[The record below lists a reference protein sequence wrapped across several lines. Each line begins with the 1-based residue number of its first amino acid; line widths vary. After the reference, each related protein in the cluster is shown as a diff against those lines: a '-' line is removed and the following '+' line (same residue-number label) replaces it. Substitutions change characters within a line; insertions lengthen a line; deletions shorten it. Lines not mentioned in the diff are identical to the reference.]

1 MANKPVILWDQ
12 YLSQALFAIRVRLHA
27 TSRVS
32 PYTLLFGKEARLP
45 SDPNTIRPMKVDPEE
60 YNTAVTERIE
70 KMRHAR
76 QIANETLVS
85 RAIAAKKLRSLKVK
99 VSGFK
104 EGDWVLVRAEARHKF
119 EGRWYGP
126 YRVVKALTLGT
137 YQLADP
143 SGNIVTTLINGQRL
157 ISARVTDQTQKQLW
171 NDSRMQWSLRKR
183 GMELEKSSPEV
194 AALFEEQ
201 NQVEMTYDELSAVP
215 AAEWKKLEAE
225 KRKVAERYGERLLEM
240 GEELEL
246 SPEDIR
252 NLGQRIEEALIES
265 NRATTKIALA
275 QPTETTERGT
285 YPSEVPRDA
294 LPLVTEAIITPSAL
308 PELMEVEQ
316 EIESM
321 EVDPPEDQVPL
332 PYPLIP
338 KGTKRPYWQREVA
351 ASTADRDRVETR
363 YGLREKPRKTKL

>member
-1 MANKPVILWDQ
+1 MMANKPVILWDQ

-45 SDPNTIRPMKVDPEE
+45 TDPNTLRPMKVDPEE

-70 KMRHAR
+70 RMRHAR
-76 QIANETLVS
+76 LIANETLVS

-99 VSGFK
+99 VSGFE

-143 SGNIVTTLINGQRL
+143 AGDIVTTLINGQRL
-157 ISARVTDQTQKQLW
+157 ISARVTDQTQRQLW
-171 NDSRMQWSLRKR
+171 NDSKMQWSLRKR

-201 NQVEMTYDELSAVP
+201 NQVEMTYDELSAIP

-252 NLGQRIEEALIES
+252 NLGHRIEEALIES
-265 NRATTKIALA
+265 NRAITKNALA
-275 QPTETTERGT
+275 QPTETPEQ
-285 YPSEVPRDA
+285 RDV
-294 LPLVTEAIITPSAL
+294 LPLATEASVIPSAL

-316 EIESM
+316 DDESM
-321 EVDPPEDQVPL
+321 EVDPPEDQVLL
-332 PYPLIP
+332 PDPSIP

-351 ASTADRDRVETR
+351 ASTANRDRVETR